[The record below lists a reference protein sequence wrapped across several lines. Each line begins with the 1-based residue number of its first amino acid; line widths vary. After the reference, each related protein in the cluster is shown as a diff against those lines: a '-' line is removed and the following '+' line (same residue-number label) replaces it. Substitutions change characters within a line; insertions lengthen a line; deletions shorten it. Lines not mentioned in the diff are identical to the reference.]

1 MTIKNISIG
10 VLYLLLLGLFGY
22 NEISDAKYQD
32 QQFKKI
38 NKLNNDL
45 IEISRYVEKNLTDFE
60 YLERNINDNSQ
71 EINEL
76 KLQVIEHQN
85 TAESFYNMFFD
96 TQSQR
101 LSKEEPSL
109 GAETTPPI
117 DNPKAGADVTSEV
130 SAPSVSTSP
139 YVEEREQEVVT
150 APKMDSPVPN
160 KVIASCPRPRN
171 NLGKYIANIN
181 LRRDYSFVAEY
192 DVLNGEIVNLSFN
205 RNLPGKLQRAIE
217 KYLNS
222 FLLTQDKE
230 GCKLPIKLLKG

>member
-1 MTIKNISIG
+1 
-10 VLYLLLLGLFGY
+10 
-22 NEISDAKYQD
+22 
-32 QQFKKI
+32 
-38 NKLNNDL
+38 
-45 IEISRYVEKNLTDFE
+45 
-60 YLERNINDNSQ
+60 
-71 EINEL
+71 
-76 KLQVIEHQN
+76 
-85 TAESFYNMFFD
+85 
-96 TQSQR
+96 
-101 LSKEEPSL
+101 
-109 GAETTPPI
+109 
-117 DNPKAGADVTSEV
+117 
-130 SAPSVSTSP
+130 
-139 YVEEREQEVVT
+139 
-150 APKMDSPVPN
+150 MDSPVPN